1 MTQPAGHAAGSCGS
15 PGAFRTCGAC
25 CGVVASPNSALCSVQ
40 NSPCS
45 GSWWPKRYKTLPACV
60 DCAKSGHFGRAGRV
74 LSRTC
79 GEGGCAWR
87 VLYRKWGRATCAGR
101 VLYRRGPAWLLLGE
115 LCRALASSLCQLA
128 GYGSALALLMGTAPG
143 SPCPGRSP
151 CRWWWG
157 FCSIRSWL
165 TVYLRRVAALMMQF
179 PRLGVARPR
188 VEGVWP
194 PKCRPIG

>member
-101 VLYRRGPAWLLLGE
+101 VLSRTCGESGCAGRVLYRSGPARLLLGE
-115 LCRALASSLCQLA
+115 FCRANRYCAVLVGDTAASRPVGVLRHAELFGGVS
-128 GYGSALALLMGTAPG
+128 SA
-143 SPCPGRSP
+143 
-151 CRWWWG
+151 CR
-157 FCSIRSWL
+157 
-165 TVYLRRVAALMMQF
+165 RRVGGLDGVI
-179 PRLGVARPR
+179 PRLLAMRSQLGAVRRRNRRPLR
-188 VEGVWP
+188 
-194 PKCRPIG
+194 

>member
-101 VLYRRGPAWLLLGE
+101 VLYRTCGESGCAGRVLYRSGPARL
-115 LCRALASSLCQLA
+115 LA
-128 GYGSALALLMGTAPG
+128 GYRSALALLT
-143 SPCPGRSP
+143 
-151 CRWWWG
+151 
-157 FCSIRSWL
+157 
-165 TVYLRRVAALMMQF
+165 
-179 PRLGVARPR
+179 GVATGLSVPWAFSMP
-188 VEGVWP
+188 VVVGVLQH
-194 PKCRPIG
+194 

>member
-60 DCAKSGHFGRAGRV
+60 DCAKLGHFGRAGRV

-79 GEGGCAWR
+79 GEVGCAWR

-101 VLYRRGPAWLLLGE
+101 VLYRKWGRPWVLLSGF
-115 LCRALASSLCQLA
+115 CRSRALP
-128 GYGSALALLMGTAPG
+128 PG
-143 SPCPGRSP
+143 SPCPWRSP
-151 CRWWWG
+151 CRWRWG
-157 FCSIRSWL
+157 FAL
-165 TVYLRRVAALMMQF
+165 HEAFLRRVAGVSDPRVVQF
-179 PRLGVARPR
+179 P
-188 VEGVWP
+188 
-194 PKCRPIG
+194 PIGDGEAAT